1 VIYTYP
7 EPTEPIRQGD
17 LYQCVPR
24 IQVILGSD
32 YLPEI
37 LETVEGGSRAIEWMQ
52 FQQSEEPVLA
62 NVFIRSVTGIVIT
75 QDCDTLRAEN
85 IAMCEV
91 RPFSSVEKWFT
102 ETTKPKKFLDIVT
115 RHARVN
121 QKWYYLPPDTRLG
134 FIKKMGA
141 DFTSVFEVPR
151 EMLESHREDLRLGRL
166 NDDVACPHFRERVA
180 EFFRRYPYNEWY
192 PLTKEETDLY
202 ESDKGCVERYSW
214 QM

>member
-1 VIYTYP
+1 MIYTYP

-17 LYQCVPR
+17 LYQHVPR
-24 IQVILGSD
+24 IEVILGLD
-32 YLPEI
+32 HLPEI
-37 LETVEGGSRAIEWMQ
+37 FETVTGGSRAIDWMQ
-52 FQQSEEPVLA
+52 FRQSEEPVLA

-75 QDCDTLRAEN
+75 QDCDALRAEN
-85 IAMCEV
+85 IAMCQV
-91 RPFSSVEKWFT
+91 RPFFSVERQFT
-102 ETTKPKKFLDIVT
+102 EATKPKGFVNIVT
-115 RHARVN
+115 QHARVN

-134 FIKKMGA
+134 FTKMAA

-151 EMLESHREDLRLGRL
+151 AMLESHRDDLRLGRL

-202 ESDKGCVERYSW
+202 ESTRGRVERYSW

>member
-1 VIYTYP
+1 MIYTYP

-17 LYQCVPR
+17 LYQHVPR
-24 IQVILGSD
+24 IEVILSPD
-32 YLPEI
+32 HLPEI
-37 LETVEGGSRAIEWMQ
+37 FETVTGGSRAIDWMQ
-52 FQQSEEPVLA
+52 FRQSEEPVLA

-75 QDCDTLRAEN
+75 QDCDALRAEN
-85 IAMCEV
+85 IAMCQV
-91 RPFSSVEKWFT
+91 RPFFSVERQFT
-102 ETTKPKKFLDIVT
+102 EATKPKGFVNIVT
-115 RHARVN
+115 QHARVN

-134 FIKKMGA
+134 FTKMAA

-151 EMLESHREDLRLGRL
+151 AMLESHRDDLRLGRL

-202 ESDKGCVERYSW
+202 ESTRGRVDRYSW